1 MTDAISIG
9 LTALV
14 AAQAGINTTSNN
26 IANASTIGYSRQSVI
41 QGVNII
47 SGTGTQITDIQ
58 RIYDDFLGSQKL
70 SAQSSYSQLRAQSAQ
85 LQKITT
91 MFSDSSAGIA
101 ANMQSFFS
109 SLQAISIT
117 PNDSTS
123 RQSFL
128 SNADTLVSS
137 FNDAQAVVDSISKD
151 VNTQISNSVNNIN
164 TIAKQI
170 ASLNS
175 SIFNAQQSVNPSTAN
190 SMLDTRDTL
199 LADLSKIIQVK
210 VVSNGNSTNI
220 FIGNGQPL
228 VIGTS
233 FNQLDTTVSST
244 NPNNIEVAFNINGS
258 KTPISQNNL
267 SGGTLTGL
275 ITFRNNTLPTVQ
287 NAIGRIALGLASSMN
302 AINRDGKTLDG
313 SPVANLFTVP
323 AIKVTANTANTENA
337 TIDVTYGD
345 ISKIST
351 SDYSL
356 QKVADQIYTLI
367 RISDNTQFSGTD
379 TEITTAAALEGL
391 NISLLDMSIGD
402 QFTIRPTANVAGG
415 LSLAITDVNAIAAA
429 SSSGVVGDNTNVLR
443 MIALQTN
450 KTLANGSI
458 SLTDAYANMVGD
470 IGSKSQALISTST
483 TANAVLKQASN
494 ALDSVAGVNLD
505 EEAANLLKY
514 QQAYQAAGKLI
525 AASKLMFDTLFN
537 IA

>member
-1 MTDAISIG
+1 
-9 LTALV
+9 
-14 AAQAGINTTSNN
+14 
-26 IANASTIGYSRQSVI
+26 
-41 QGVNII
+41 
-47 SGTGTQITDIQ
+47 
-58 RIYDDFLGSQKL
+58 
-70 SAQSSYSQLRAQSAQ
+70 
-85 LQKITT
+85 
-91 MFSDSSAGIA
+91 
-101 ANMQSFFS
+101 
-109 SLQAISIT
+109 
-117 PNDSTS
+117 
-123 RQSFL
+123 
-128 SNADTLVSS
+128 
-137 FNDAQAVVDSISKD
+137 
-151 VNTQISNSVNNIN
+151 
-164 TIAKQI
+164 
-170 ASLNS
+170 
-175 SIFNAQQSVNPSTAN
+175 
-190 SMLDTRDTL
+190 
-199 LADLSKIIQVK
+199 
-210 VVSNGNSTNI
+210 
-220 FIGNGQPL
+220 
-228 VIGTS
+228 
-233 FNQLDTTVSST
+233 
-244 NPNNIEVAFNINGS
+244 
-258 KTPISQNNL
+258 
-267 SGGTLTGL
+267 
-275 ITFRNNTLPTVQ
+275 
-287 NAIGRIALGLASSMN
+287 MN

-356 QKVADQIYTLI
+356 QKVADQTYTLI

-391 NISLLDMSIGD
+391 NISLPDMSIGD

-415 LSLAITDVNAIAAA
+415 LSLAITDVNSIAAA

>member
-1 MTDAISIG
+1 MSDALSIG
-9 LTALV
+9 LTAIV
-14 AAQAGINTTSNN
+14 AAQTGINTTSNN

-41 QGVNII
+41 QSEHI
-47 SGTGTQITDIQ
+47 SGTGTQVTDIQ

-70 SAQSSYSQLRAQSAQ
+70 SAQSSYSQLQAQSTQ

-91 MFSDSSAGIA
+91 MISDPSTGIA

-117 PNDSTS
+117 PNDTTS

-137 FNDAQAVVDSISKD
+137 FNDAQSVVDGISKD
-151 VNTQISNSVNNIN
+151 VNIQISNSVNNIN

-170 ASLNS
+170 ASLSS
-175 SIFNAQQSVNPSTAN
+175 SIFNAQHSANPSTAN
-190 SMLDTRDTL
+190 SLLDSRNTL
-199 LADLSKIIQVK
+199 IADLSKIIQVK
-210 VVSNGNSTNI
+210 LVSNGNSTNI

-228 VIGTS
+228 LIGTS
-233 FNQLDTTVSST
+233 YNQLTTIPSTT
-244 NPNNIEVAFNINGS
+244 NPNNIEVAFKGNN
-258 KTPISQNNL
+258 TPISQNNL
-267 SGGTLTGL
+267 SGGILTGL

-287 NAIGRIALGLASSMN
+287 NTIGRISLGLASSIN
-302 AINRDGKTLDG
+302 AINKDGKTLDG
-313 SPVANLFTVP
+313 TTGANLFTVP
-323 AIKVTANTANTENA
+323 AIKVTANTANTGNA
-337 TIDVTYGD
+337 TIGVTYGD

-356 QKVADQIYTLI
+356 QKVADGTYKLI
-367 RISDNTQFSGTD
+367 RISDNTLLISGND
-379 TEITTAAALEGL
+379 SDITTAAALEGL
-391 NISLLDMSIGD
+391 NISSLNMSSGD
-402 QFTIRPTANVAGG
+402 QFTIRPTANVAEG
-415 LSLAITDVNAIAAA
+415 LSLAISNVNAIAAA
-429 SSSGVVGDNTNVLR
+429 SSAGLVGDNSNALK

-470 IGSKSQALISTST
+470 IGTKAQALISTST

>member
-1 MTDAISIG
+1 
-9 LTALV
+9 
-14 AAQAGINTTSNN
+14 
-26 IANASTIGYSRQSVI
+26 
-41 QGVNII
+41 
-47 SGTGTQITDIQ
+47 
-58 RIYDDFLGSQKL
+58 
-70 SAQSSYSQLRAQSAQ
+70 
-85 LQKITT
+85 
-91 MFSDSSAGIA
+91 
-101 ANMQSFFS
+101 
-109 SLQAISIT
+109 
-117 PNDSTS
+117 
-123 RQSFL
+123 
-128 SNADTLVSS
+128 
-137 FNDAQAVVDSISKD
+137 VVDSISKD

-356 QKVADQIYTLI
+356 QKVADQTYTLI

-415 LSLAITDVNAIAAA
+415 LSLAITDVNSIAAA